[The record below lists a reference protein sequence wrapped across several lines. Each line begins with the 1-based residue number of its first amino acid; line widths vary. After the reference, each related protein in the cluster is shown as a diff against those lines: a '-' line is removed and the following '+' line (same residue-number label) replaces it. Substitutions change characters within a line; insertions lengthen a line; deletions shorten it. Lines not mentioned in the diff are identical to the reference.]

1 MERIYRL
8 LDWVDLAQAV
18 DWLGKLTGSPIGEGE
33 LSKLVFSKQCDAYI
47 QALGLKGYYIN
58 DEGFEVDV
66 IGRGFQLVLGIE
78 TLRKAD
84 KKNGKPEKRRFSLEG
99 ARYEPDPYDNEITLV
114 ADYDYWEAITED
126 ESGYPVYFKPADIE
140 ALAARINEA
149 PEQPDTARLEDLRL
163 QLEQEKASRE
173 AAEAELQGR
182 RAQDGKRAL
191 ADMKNMLM
199 HDHKEFVAMQE
210 RAEQAERMVAALD
223 RQLTDYIEKTRTDG
237 KVIKGLTQELRK
249 RPSHERLPSEST
261 EPVSGLTFP
270 YATKQLEAMRDAAL
284 AHWVEHDR
292 SKPAPYGIQKK
303 VAIFLATR
311 TGENARKLVELAAAI
326 KPDDL
331 PKA

>member
-126 ESGYPVYFKPADIE
+126 ENGYPVYFKPADIE
-140 ALAARINEA
+140 VLAARINEV

-163 QLEQEKASRE
+163 QLEQEKAARE
-173 AAEAELQGR
+173 AVEAELQGR

-191 ADMKNMLM
+191 VDMKNMLM

-210 RAEQAERMVAALD
+210 RAEQAERMVTALD
-223 RQLTDYIEKTRTDG
+223 RQLTDYIEKIRAGD
-237 KVIKGLTQELRK
+237 KLIEGLTQELRK
-249 RPSHERLPSEST
+249 RHSHERLPPQVT
-261 EPVSGLTFP
+261 ELVSGLYFP

-284 AHWVEHDR
+284 AHWNDHDR
-292 SKPAPYGIQKK
+292 SKPAPYGIQKT
-303 VAIFLATR
+303 VATFLAAR
-311 TGENARKLVELAAAI
+311 TGENARKLAELAAAI